1 MRFKLGLGL
10 ALSLLVTSFAVA
22 GGDVPFAF
30 SFTGGGGLIPSLP
43 SDPDGPDGPLP
54 PDPTTGYSLFS
65 LNMDPSIQNIQSLEL
80 VLNGLTHTSPAD
92 LDIILLGP
100 LAATSVEVM
109 NGVGDHHGAVDLTI
123 VFNDSAPS
131 SPPLSGP
138 LTGGPYLPQGP
149 GGMANFNGL
158 SGGPGPW
165 YLFVIDQATGD
176 RGALESFTLR
186 GTAVP
191 EPVTLSLLALGALT
205 FLRRRRA

>member
-1 MRFKLGLGL
+1 MKFKLGLGF
-10 ALSLLVTSFAVA
+10 AVSLLVTSA
-22 GGDVPFAF
+22 GVSRGDVPFAF
-30 SFTGGGGLIPSLP
+30 SFTGGGGLIPSVP

-54 PDPTTGYSLFS
+54 PDPTKGFSLFS

-92 LDIILLGP
+92 LDIILFSPLG
-100 LAATSVEVM
+100 ARSVGVM
-109 NGVGDHHGAVDLTI
+109 DGVGDHNAAVNLNV
-123 VFNDSAPS
+123 VFSDSASS
-131 SPPLSGP
+131 SPPLNGP
-138 LTGGPYLPQGP
+138 LTGGAYRPQGP

-176 RGALESFTLR
+176 VGALQSFTLR
-186 GTAVP
+186 GVP